1 MRAIL
6 RLIRPNQW
14 LKNIVLFAGLVFAGL
29 LGDSRFVIQAI
40 LAVGAFCLLSS
51 AIYVFNDFVDA
62 SKDRLHPVKRSRPI
76 AAGEVGGGVAMG
88 LAVALAVAGLSW
100 AFGLGPR
107 FGWSAVAFCT
117 LNVLYTLW
125 LKSHV
130 IVDVLTIATSFVL
143 RALAGVEA
151 LRDLDPKVALS
162 PWLLL
167 CTFFLA
173 VFMALG
179 KRRQEL
185 VLLEQNASGHR
196 ASLSDY
202 SIALVDTMLPM
213 VTTSAILAFS
223 IYTIWPETVRKLETD
238 NLVYTVPLVVYG
250 FFRYLFLIRE
260 RGLGGNPSEIL
271 FRDTSLLA
279 SVLAWIAAVVGI
291 LYIG

>member
-1 MRAIL
+1 VKAIL

-14 LKNIVLFAGLVFAGL
+14 LKNVVLFAGLVFAGL
-29 LGDSRFVIQAI
+29 LDDSRFVVQAV
-40 LAVGAFCLLSS
+40 LAAGAFCLLSS
-51 AIYVFNDFVDA
+51 AIYVFNDCVDA
-62 SKDRLHPVKRSRPI
+62 SKDRLHPVKRKRPI
-76 AAGEVGGGVAMG
+76 AAGEVREGVAIA

-100 AFGLGPR
+100 AFSLGPR
-107 FGWSAVAFCT
+107 LGWSAVAFCA
-117 LNVLYTLW
+117 LNVLYTVW

-130 IVDVLTIATSFVL
+130 IVDVLVIATSFVL
-143 RALAGVEA
+143 RAIAGVEA
-151 LRDLDPKVALS
+151 LRDLDPRVAVS

-179 KRRQEL
+179 KRRQEI
-185 VLLEQNASGHR
+185 VLLEQNASSHR

-223 IYTIWPETVRKLETD
+223 IYTIWPETVRKLGTD